1 MQVVAALLVRDGRVL
16 AARRARPAGWEFPG
30 GKVDP
35 GESPEAAIAR
45 ECREELGVMVQVDAR
60 LAIGADAQIV
70 LQLWR
75 VELVD
80 GEPVDRDHEELR
92 WVGAGELDTLAWLPV
107 DRALLGVVRTML
119 GTVHK

>member
-45 ECREELGVMVQVDAR
+45 ECREELGVMVQVEAR